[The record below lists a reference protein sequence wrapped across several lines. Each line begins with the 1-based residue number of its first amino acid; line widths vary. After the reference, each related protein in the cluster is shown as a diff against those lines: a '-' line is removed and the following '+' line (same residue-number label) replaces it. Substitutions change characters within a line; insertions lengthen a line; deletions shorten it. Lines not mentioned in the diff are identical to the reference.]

1 MVTLTQEEYPD
12 FIPKSDWQPPKQGR
26 DLEAFV
32 NRVESAVRSHI
43 PPKPKHDNL
52 SKSDRSAL
60 YNLQKREDIV
70 VTPTDKGSAVVVMDR
85 DHYVSK
91 IHQNLPS
98 KCQTWSEKCTI
109 RVS

>member
-1 MVTLTQEEYPD
+1 MALDPVKDAKLIWEMRLKSHFADRSDSRSQEKYPD

-60 YNLQKREDIV
+60 YNLQNGR
-70 VTPTDKGSAVVVMDR
+70 T
-85 DHYVSK
+85 
-91 IHQNLPS
+91 L
-98 KCQTWSEKCTI
+98 
-109 RVS
+109 